1 MTLGMISWIRE
12 EDFQRVKAKG
22 LSFVELD
29 VNDRVKEF
37 LDALEQTKEYSK
49 KYDLPVAAI
58 GRWGSARIC
67 LLYTSPSPR
76 DRTRSRMPSSA

>member
-1 MTLGMISWIRE
+1 MTLGMISWIHE

-58 GRWGSARIC
+58 GSRAWHWHLYHRLQLC
-67 LLYTSPSPR
+67 RQPFLL
-76 DRTRSRMPSSA
+76 

>member
-37 LDALEQTKEYSK
+37 
-49 KYDLPVAAI
+49 
-58 GRWGSARIC
+58 WMHW
-67 LLYTSPSPR
+67 
-76 DRTRSRMPSSA
+76 SRQRNIAKSTIFR

>member
-1 MTLGMISWIRE
+1 MTLGMISWIHE

-49 KYDLPVAAI
+49 STI
-58 GRWGSARIC
+58 FR
-67 LLYTSPSPR
+67 
-76 DRTRSRMPSSA
+76 

>member
-49 KYDLPVAAI
+49 KYDLPV
-58 GRWGSARIC
+58 R
-67 LLYTSPSPR
+67 PSDVGEVPESMKTASVR
-76 DRTRSRMPSSA
+76 KSLQ

>member
-37 LDALEQTKEYSK
+37 LDALEQTK
-49 KYDLPVAAI
+49 D
-58 GRWGSARIC
+58 C
-67 LLYTSPSPR
+67 LLYTSIPIPLQL
-76 DRTRSRMPSSA
+76 TRSRGRIGICPG

>member
-37 LDALEQTKEYSK
+37 LDAL
-49 KYDLPVAAI
+49 
-58 GRWGSARIC
+58 
-67 LLYTSPSPR
+67 
-76 DRTRSRMPSSA
+76 SRQRNIAKSTIFR

>member
-1 MTLGMISWIRE
+1 MTLGMISWIHE

-49 KYDLPVAAI
+49 KYDLRHP
-58 GRWGSARIC
+58 
-67 LLYTSPSPR
+67 
-76 DRTRSRMPSSA
+76 

>member
-37 LDALEQTKEYSK
+37 LDALEQTKEYCQ
-49 KYDLPVAAI
+49 
-58 GRWGSARIC
+58 R
-67 LLYTSPSPR
+67 
-76 DRTRSRMPSSA
+76 